1 MTTVEGRLTRLEE
14 AYRHLATKEDLD
26 NVKADL
32 GKFILEV
39 ENRMIK
45 WIVGTMLVGMGVA
58 ASIAIA
64 LQRLLAG

>member
-32 GKFILEV
+32 GKSILEV